1 MANLAAEAGDQV
13 LNFVKASGLDFKIV
27 ETPVS
32 LEIKIK
38 KKFIKYNPGS
48 QQKTAVSKL
57 SKATK
62 PSPLINPISSQ
73 PILHSVTATSTL

>member
-27 ETPVS
+27 ETPFS

-38 KKFIKYNPGS
+38 KNFIKYNPGS
-48 QQKTAVSKL
+48 QAKTTFSRQLGFRNFAWASKSQKY
-57 SKATK
+57 
-62 PSPLINPISSQ
+62 
-73 PILHSVTATSTL
+73 